1 VSGFNY
7 LRDAPPEFVD
17 RIRFLRVPRR
27 LHAACS
33 TLVALVVVL
42 GAAVGIDLVRE
53 HRAALLVSQA
63 QARFDVDNA
72 AVARRRLAWAD
83 VDSLLAADARLRAFR
98 NSGADLAG
106 HLARVGDLLDH
117 RVWLVAVE
125 PDGHGILLRG
135 KAADLP
141 SIHRSMS
148 ALLGADTGE
157 LPQIVRVTRDDAS
170 RSAPL
175 GFELHLGDGR

>member
-1 VSGFNY
+1 MSGFNY

-17 RIRFLRVPRR
+17 QLRFARVPRR
-27 LHAACS
+27 LHGALSA
-33 TLVALVVVL
+33 LAALVLVM
-42 GAAVGIDLVRE
+42 AAAQAIDVMRE
-53 HRAALLVSQA
+53 QHVAKLVSQA
-63 QARFDVDNA
+63 QARVDIDSA

-83 VDSLLAADARLRAFR
+83 IDSLLAVDARLRMFR
-98 NSGADLAG
+98 NSGVDLAG
-106 HLARVGDLLDH
+106 HLARVGDLLDD

-125 PDGHGILLRG
+125 PDGHGMLLRG
-135 KAADLP
+135 KATDLP
-141 SIHRSMS
+141 AIHRSMS
-148 ALLGADTGE
+148 ALLLADTAE